1 VLRKALAILAIIAA
15 PALAI
20 TAADKAAL
28 QSQLDAMK
36 ATVSALPIDAPAWAS
51 VKPDVLDID
60 FVNVRSVL
68 DAKWQ
73 DGNIGYDGAGTAIHY
88 GNMAGPLPISN
99 GVADYSQKFSNPSC
113 APRFLADPL
122 QNNLKFLRACTDGTG
137 AIYNGSTCAVC
148 RLIYWD
154 FNGLTPRPEYYVR
167 FMVRNGQVTYDNQ
180 TDLGIKFPGLAGDQ
194 LEIGPKLPVGNE
206 LQTYRYG
213 FESGTGFG
221 VVEKFG
227 FVMLPGRWYTIEEH
241 DRANTVTN
249 GVYNKDGLIEV
260 KVDGKL
266 IWVRNNVQQY
276 GPPSIPAVRSL
287 LVQFYH
293 GGLIPPK
300 GRLEID
306 FARLAICKSAWC
318 GPSIEAAP

>member
-1 VLRKALAILAIIAA
+1 VLHKALLLLAIIAA

-20 TAADKAAL
+20 TRPRRRCHRQINSAMQKCRRAL
-28 QSQLDAMK
+28 RRLYRGRA
-36 ATVSALPIDAPAWAS
+36 
-51 VKPDVLDID
+51 
-60 FVNVRSVL
+60 RSRTCSTSTSR
-68 DAKWQ
+68 AFGRCSRRKWQ

-88 GNMAGPLPISN
+88 GNMAGPLPITN
-99 GVADYSQKFSNPSC
+99 GVADYSGKFSNPSC
-113 APRFLADPL
+113 PPQFLTDSSL
-122 QNNLKFLRACTDGTG
+122 NLHFLRSCTDGTG
-137 AIYNGSTCAVC
+137 QVFNGSTCPSC
-148 RLIYWD
+148 RLTYWD

-167 FMVRNGQVTYDNQ
+167 FMVRVGQVTYDNQ

-194 LEIGPKLPVGNE
+194 LEIGPKLPVGGNE

-227 FVMLPGRWYTIEEH
+227 FVMMPGRWYTIEEH
-241 DRANTVTN
+241 DRANTFAN
-249 GVYNKDGLIEV
+249 GAYNKDGLIEV

-293 GGLIPPK
+293 GGLRPPA

-306 FARLAICKSAWC
+306 FARLAICKSDWC
-318 GPSIEAAP
+318 GPSLEAAP

>member
-1 VLRKALAILAIIAA
+1 VLHKALLLLAIIAA

-20 TAADKAAL
+20 TQAEH
-28 QSQLDAMK
+28 DAIVK
-36 ATVSALPIDAPAWAS
+36 DVDSAMQKYVVAPAPVVSWPRT
-51 VKPDVLDID
+51 KPDVLDID
-60 FVNVRSVL
+60 FAGFRSLL

-88 GNMAGPLPISN
+88 GNMAGPLPITN
-99 GVADYSQKFSNPSC
+99 GVADYSGKFSNPSC
-113 APRFLADPL
+113 PPQFLTDSSL
-122 QNNLKFLRACTDGTG
+122 NLHFLRSCTDGTG
-137 AIYNGSTCAVC
+137 QVFNGSTCPSC
-148 RLIYWD
+148 RLTYWD

-167 FMVRNGQVTYDNQ
+167 FMVRVGQITYDNQ

-194 LEIGPKLPVGNE
+194 LEIGPKLPVGGNE

-227 FVMLPGRWYTIEEH
+227 FVMMPGRWYTIEEH
-241 DRANTVTN
+241 DRANTFAN
-249 GVYNKDGLIEV
+249 GAYNKDGLIEV

-293 GGLIPPK
+293 GGLHPPA

-306 FARLAICKSAWC
+306 FARLAICKSDWC